1 MQLRH
6 VCQLQQRSND
16 SLELA
21 TFKDGMLYSSR
32 KMYHSWSQ
40 PFMKQRFA
48 VAIFL
53 VIISCSLAGGFW
65 GSSFSA
71 KAAPAGSTS
80 PNDFLTSFTE
90 ALDVIQQ
97 TYVEKV
103 GPDKLVYGA
112 IKGMLRALDPHSS
125 FFDPKEFTRLRE
137 DQHSKYFG
145 LGIRVRPLLRDQGR
159 HVIVD
164 PPAIGTPAERKGL
177 RAGDVITRI
186 EGEPI
191 DDWTSDDVVSH
202 LKGPRGTAVNIT
214 IERPGVRDPLQ
225 FKIERDEIPLI
236 TVPYA
241 FLLRPGIGYVKI
253 DRFSES
259 TSDELRAKLKELDSE
274 KLSGLVL
281 DLRDNPGGLLN
292 QAIEVS
298 DFFLPRGDLVVST
311 KGRAE
316 GSAKAYRAPSSEKI
330 EVPVVVLINR
340 HSASAS
346 EIVAGALQDHDRAV
360 IVGETSFGKG
370 LVQSIFNLENDTG
383 MALTTAKY
391 YTPSGRLIQR
401 DYSGSNLEYI
411 MNTNDPATQNTA
423 DREIRT
429 TDSGRK
435 VYGGGGITPDIIEA
449 ARELNKFE
457 ALLASKDVFFQY
469 ARRLTAGQV
478 PVASNFK
485 MPLDNAEVPAASQKV
500 PRSVPNLE
508 ITDAILADFKAYLTE
523 RKVEFT
529 EEDVRNNVDFIK
541 RRIRQEVYTSSFGLQ
556 EGFKTAIQGDSQVL
570 KALEAMPEAK
580 TLMTS
585 GHLSPAADNST
596 R

>member
-1 MQLRH
+1 
-6 VCQLQQRSND
+6 
-16 SLELA
+16 
-21 TFKDGMLYSSR
+21 
-32 KMYHSWSQ
+32 
-40 PFMKQRFA
+40 MKQRFA
-48 VAIFL
+48 VLLIL
-53 VIISCSLAGGFW
+53 IVILSSLMGGLL
-65 GSSFSA
+65 GGNVAAKSA
-71 KAAPAGSTS
+71 SPSTTS
-80 PNDFLTSFTE
+80 PNEFLTNFTE
-90 ALDVIQQ
+90 ALDVIQK
-97 TYVEKV
+97 TYVDKT
-103 GPDKLVYGA
+103 GPDKLVYSA

-125 FFDPKEFTRLRE
+125 FFDPKEFFRLRE

-145 LGIRVRPLLRDQGR
+145 LGIRVRPLLRDHGR

-202 LKGPRGTAVNIT
+202 LKGPRGTTVKIT
-214 IERPGVRDPLQ
+214 IERPGVRDPLE
-225 FKIERDEIPLI
+225 FTIERDEIPLI

-241 FLLRPGIGYVKI
+241 FEIKPGIGYVKI

-259 TSDELRAKLKELDSE
+259 TSDELGTKLKALGGDNMSA
-274 KLSGLVL
+274 LIL

-298 DFFLPRGDLVVST
+298 DFFLPRGELVVST

-316 GSAKAYRAPSSEKI
+316 GSAKAYRAPNKETI
-330 EVPVVVLINR
+330 EITRVPLIVLINR

-346 EIVAGALQDHDRAV
+346 EIVSGALQDHDRGL

-370 LVQSIFNLENDTG
+370 LVQSIFNLDDETG

-401 DYSGSNLEYI
+401 DYSGSNFEYL
-411 MNTNDPATQNTA
+411 MNMEDPIAA
-423 DREIRT
+423 DDTKNREIRE
-429 TDSGRK
+429 TDNRRK
-435 VYGGGGITPDIIEA
+435 VYGGGGITPDFIEP
-449 ARELNKFE
+449 ARELNRFE

-469 ARRLTAGQV
+469 ARRLTSG
-478 PVASNFK
+478 
-485 MPLDNAEVPAASQKV
+485 EVPAASNFQIPVNNEISATGSK
-500 PRSVPNLE
+500 PPKSLPNLE
-508 ITDAILADFKAYLTE
+508 ITNAILEDFKKYLTE

-529 EEDVRNNVDFIK
+529 EEDILNNVDFVK
-541 RRIRQEVYTSSFGLQ
+541 RRIKQEVYTSSFGLQ
-556 EGFKTAIQGDSQVL
+556 EGFKIAVQGDSQVV
-570 KALEAMPEAK
+570 KALELIPEAK
-580 TLMTS
+580 QLMIS
-585 GHLSPAADNST
+585 GKVSPAVQSQT